1 MRKNRP
7 HEAGSLAATQPPAP
21 LFGSETDE
29 RSADGATI
37 PMPLHESAS
46 SDSNNSP
53 SGESLFTAGEAPSQ
67 QNRSDGQEYSAEK
80 AAAKWSS
87 RKRRFRTDSG
97 VWRLA
102 PRGKFP
108 KLTSIQGKLLTGTLV
123 LVALVI
129 TLGGVGILGLYQYRN
144 LADAISSRAKELPMA
159 TQMAQAA
166 AKARDSNTRLCQ
178 MRAQATMINAFG
190 MPHSDLQLENE
201 TFRETISELDRALET
216 YATMVKVKV
225 EQPQDVEAGATLI
238 NPETQHASLGTVR
251 EILNEIRDNQHN
263 LDYLVI
269 DRQTSRNKLDERLES
284 LVGETRAHLVLIHSQ
299 MAAFSDHVK
308 SRYRLGIGVA
318 WIAFAAAMVIAG
330 VMVWIFQ
337 TSVLAPFNNLVIGAR
352 LVARGQFEHRID
364 LGTGDE
370 LGELAVILNE
380 MTDRF
385 QNSLAHIEKMCDE
398 LDQEVKVRSQEV
410 IRNEQLAGVGFLAAG
425 FAHEINNPMAAIA
438 WSAEAIESR
447 MNDLMMLPDDER
459 LLDGEMTENWRE
471 NLQRIEGEAFRCKSI
486 IEKML
491 LFSRMGQVE
500 KTEFDIV
507 PLVNDV
513 IEMVGTLG
521 KYKCQSVRLFGDDS
535 ATVYANDQEIRQVI
549 LNLVTNALESVDCD
563 GSVDIFIS
571 QGLKMS
577 NVRVKDTGCGMSA
590 EVQAHLFEPFFT
602 RRRDGTGTGL
612 GLSISHRIVCQHGGQ
627 LVARS
632 EGENHGSE
640 FELRLPVAAITEE
653 VTSPAYESWKF
664 QDAQQTQAA

>member
-1 MRKNRP
+1 MVSIN
-7 HEAGSLAATQPPAP
+7 
-21 LFGSETDE
+21 
-29 RSADGATI
+29 
-37 PMPLHESAS
+37 ESAS
-46 SDSNNSP
+46 D
-53 SGESLFTAGEAPSQ
+53 EAADSLFSSSATPADGSGTNGQ
-67 QNRSDGQEYSAEK
+67 QESSEK
-80 AAAKWSS
+80 TEAKWSS
-87 RKRRFRTDSG
+87 RIPRLRTDSR
-97 VWRLA
+97 VWRLS
-102 PRGKFP
+102 PQGKFP
-108 KLTSIQGKLLTGTLV
+108 KIGSIQVKLLTGTLV

-129 TLGGVGILGLYQYRN
+129 TLGGVGIIGLYQYRN

-159 TQMAQAA
+159 TQIAQAA

-178 MRAQATMINAFG
+178 MRAQATMIDPFG
-190 MPHSDLQLENE
+190 MPHSNLQMENDE
-201 TFRETISELDRALET
+201 FQTTINELDSALSR
-216 YATMVKVKV
+216 YSTMVTAKI
-225 EQPQDVEAGATLI
+225 EQPKEVEAGSTLI
-238 NPETQHASLGTVR
+238 NPETQLASLDTIR
-251 EILNEIRDNQHN
+251 SILNNIQSNQNN

-269 DRQTSRNKLDERLES
+269 DRRSSRNKLGEKLDE
-284 LVGETRAHLVLIHSQ
+284 LVGQTRDHLVLIHSQ

-308 SRYRLGIGVA
+308 SRYRLGIVVA
-318 WIAFAAAMVIAG
+318 WVAFAAAMLIAA
-330 VMVWIFQ
+330 VMVWVFQ

-352 LVARGQFEHRID
+352 LVSRGQFGHRID

-370 LGELAVILNE
+370 LGELAIILNE

-385 QNSLAHIEKMCDE
+385 QNSMAHIEKMCDE

-459 LLDGEMTENWRE
+459 LLDSEMTENWRE

-500 KTEFDIV
+500 KTSFDIV

-521 KYKCQSVRLFGDDS
+521 KYKCQSVQLFGADS

-563 GSVDIFIS
+563 GNVNIYIN
-571 QGLKMS
+571 QGPKTS
-577 NVRVKDTGCGMSA
+577 TIRVKDTGCGMSA

-627 LVARS
+627 LSARS
-632 EGENHGSE
+632 EGENRGSE
-640 FELRLPVAAITEE
+640 FELRLPIAAITEE

>member
-1 MRKNRP
+1 MRKNGP
-7 HEAGSLAATQPPAP
+7 HEAGSLSATHPSAS
-21 LFGSETDE
+21 LFGSDSNQPAAGEP
-29 RSADGATI
+29 SI
-37 PMPLHESAS
+37 SMVSINESAS
-46 SDSNNSP
+46 D
-53 SGESLFTAGEAPSQ
+53 EAADSLFSSSATPADGSGTNGQ
-67 QNRSDGQEYSAEK
+67 QESSEK
-80 AAAKWSS
+80 TEAKWSS
-87 RKRRFRTDSG
+87 RIPRLRTDSR
-97 VWRLA
+97 VWRLS
-102 PRGKFP
+102 PQGKFP
-108 KLTSIQGKLLTGTLV
+108 KIGSIQVKLLTGTLV

-129 TLGGVGILGLYQYRN
+129 TLGGVGIIGLYQYRN

-159 TQMAQAA
+159 TQIAQAA

-178 MRAQATMINAFG
+178 MRAQATMIDPFG
-190 MPHSDLQLENE
+190 MPHSNLQMENDE
-201 TFRETISELDRALET
+201 FQTTINELDSALSR
-216 YATMVKVKV
+216 YSTMVTAKI
-225 EQPQDVEAGATLI
+225 EQPKEVEAGSTLI
-238 NPETQHASLGTVR
+238 NPETQLASLDTIR
-251 EILNEIRDNQHN
+251 SILNNIQSNQNN

-269 DRQTSRNKLDERLES
+269 DRRSSRNKLGEKLDE
-284 LVGETRAHLVLIHSQ
+284 LVGQTRDHLVLIHSQ

-308 SRYRLGIGVA
+308 SRYRLGIVVA
-318 WIAFAAAMVIAG
+318 WVAFAAAMLIAA
-330 VMVWIFQ
+330 VMVWVFQ

-352 LVARGQFEHRID
+352 LVSRGQFGHRID

-370 LGELAVILNE
+370 LGELAIILNE

-385 QNSLAHIEKMCDE
+385 QNSMAHIEKMCDE

-459 LLDGEMTENWRE
+459 LLDSEMTENWRE

-500 KTEFDIV
+500 KTSFDIV

-521 KYKCQSVRLFGDDS
+521 KYKCQSVQLFGADS

-563 GSVDIFIS
+563 GNVNIYIN
-571 QGLKMS
+571 QGPKTS
-577 NVRVKDTGCGMSA
+577 TIRVKDTGCGMSA

-627 LVARS
+627 LSARS
-632 EGENHGSE
+632 EGENRGSE
-640 FELRLPVAAITEE
+640 FELRLPIAAITEE

>member
-1 MRKNRP
+1 MRKNGP
-7 HEAGSLAATQPPAP
+7 HEAGSLAATHPTAS
-21 LFGSETDE
+21 LFGSGSDE
-29 RSADGATI
+29 SSADDATI
-37 PMPLHESAS
+37 SMSNRDAVPDSVAEPLFAPPK
-46 SDSNNSP
+46 SP
-53 SGESLFTAGEAPSQ
+53 AEANPTSGEGAA
-67 QNRSDGQEYSAEK
+67 AEK
-80 AAAKWSS
+80 SATNWS
-87 RKRRFRTDSG
+87 RRIPRLRTDSR

-108 KLTSIQGKLLTGTLV
+108 KIGSIQVKLLTGTLV

-129 TLGGVGILGLYQYRN
+129 TLGGVGIIGLYQYRN

-159 TQMAQAA
+159 TQIAQAA

-178 MRAQATMINAFG
+178 MRAQATMIDPFG
-190 MPHSDLQLENE
+190 MPHSNLQMENDE
-201 TFRETISELDRALET
+201 FHNTINELDSALGR
-216 YATMVKVKV
+216 YSTMVTAKI
-225 EQPQDVEAGATLI
+225 EQPQEVEAGSTLI
-238 NPETQHASLGTVR
+238 NPETQLASLDTIRGILS
-251 EILNEIRDNQHN
+251 EIQQNQNN

-269 DRQTSRNKLDERLES
+269 DRRSSRNKMGETLDE
-284 LVGETRAHLVLIHSQ
+284 LVGKTRAHLVLIHGQ

-308 SRYRLGIGVA
+308 GRYRLGIGIA
-318 WIAFAAAMVIAG
+318 WVAFAAAMVIAA
-330 VMVWIFQ
+330 VMVWVFQ

-352 LVARGQFEHRID
+352 LVSRGQFGHRID

-385 QNSLAHIEKMCDE
+385 QNSMAHIEKMCDE

-459 LLDGEMTENWRE
+459 LLDSEMTENWRE

-500 KTEFDIV
+500 KTAFDIV

-521 KYKCQSVRLFGDDS
+521 KYKCQSLRLLGDES
-535 ATVYANDQEIRQVI
+535 AIVYANDQEIRQVI

-563 GSVDIFIS
+563 GDVSIYIQ
-571 QGLKMS
+571 QGPKTS
-577 NVRVKDTGCGMSA
+577 TVRVKDTGCGMSA

-627 LVARS
+627 LSARS
-632 EGENHGSE
+632 EGENRGSE
-640 FELRLPVAAITEE
+640 FELRLPIAAITEE